1 MSPQR
6 LKAHNIQIHCMQAF
20 FFGQALEMV
29 FNEIT
34 NLNKLKIIINKSRKE
49 NNNLEKYVP
58 GVKTKLMKI

>member
-1 MSPQR
+1 
-6 LKAHNIQIHCMQAF
+6 
-20 FFGQALEMV
+20 LEMV